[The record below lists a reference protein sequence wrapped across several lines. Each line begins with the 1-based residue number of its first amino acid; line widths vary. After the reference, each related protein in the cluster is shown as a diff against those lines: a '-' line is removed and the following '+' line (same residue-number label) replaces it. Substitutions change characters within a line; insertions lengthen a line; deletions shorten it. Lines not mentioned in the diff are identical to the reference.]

1 MSEAQPEVASVETK
15 QPDVKNGDVTME
27 SQPEASKAE
36 EAVQP
41 LPKVNGM
48 PLPTVEGKTEEEVQ
62 DLLTRSA
69 KQSE

>member
-1 MSEAQPEVASVETK
+1 MSDAVETK
-15 QPDVKNGDVTME
+15 QPEVGNGDVTME
-27 SQPEASKAE
+27 TQP

-69 KQSE
+69 KQSK

>member
-1 MSEAQPEVASVETK
+1 MSDSVETK
-15 QPDVKNGDVTME
+15 QPEVGNGDVTME
-27 SQPEASKAE
+27 SQPEAPKAE